1 MSKMPSTNLLLS
13 EVLAIILVV
22 SPVLCFATHESVVN
36 VTLYYEG
43 LCSPSHFFIL
53 DQLHPTYIKLHG
65 YLIIDILPFGNARM
79 HVVNGTVTFDCQHG
93 PDECYIN
100 EVQTCAVKYVHP
112 TRRLLDFV
120 ACMLS
125 QDKPSEAGEQCAEQ
139 VGTDWGVLD
148 KCSTGPEGTELM
160 YEMGKRTRDHQPPIE
175 YVPWIEVNGVH
186 NRTIQ
191 QKAQIHLF
199 DFVCEL
205 LEPEA
210 PRVCRKPGSY
220 YCALEQ

>member
-1 MSKMPSTNLLLS
+1 MSSSHCGLSVLLAFALAVSAVSCSTND
-13 EVLAIILVV
+13 EK
-22 SPVLCFATHESVVN
+22 VVN
-36 VTLYYEG
+36 ITLYYEG
-43 LCSPSHFFIL
+43 LCSGCHMFIL
-53 DQLHPTYIKLHG
+53 EQLHPTYVKLQD
-65 YLIIDILPFGNARM
+65 YLNVDILPFGNARM

-125 QDKPSEAGEQCAEQ
+125 HDNPTGAGKPCADK
-139 VGTDWGVLD
+139 VGTDWGVLN
-148 KCSTGPEGTELM
+148 KCSTGPEGTQLM

-175 YVPWIEVNGVH
+175 YVPWIEVNGAH
-186 NRTIQ
+186 NLTIQ
-191 QKAQIHLF
+191 ARAQGELF
-199 DFVCEL
+199 DFACEL

-210 PRVCRKPGSY
+210 PKICKKAGSY
-220 YCALEQ
+220 YCAA